1 MIYESIPPL
10 LLRHLTNSP
19 HMVHMYLT
27 SDSLYPFNHSRWS
40 FVQLDSNEIVATE
53 KTHLYRKK
61 SKKLKNKKQITKVL
75 KKCPEESLLYYFY
88 KIVSI
93 ISRLCRQRT
102 DFKLFTQIKN
112 KYCCKKLWQHHVSSN
127 PKYFL
132 EKILMF
138 KTTMVKILD

>member
-1 MIYESIPPL
+1 MSKLIVWRFLTSN
-10 LLRHLTNSP
+10 LRTNKADIKEINLKLIKVTPS
-19 HMVHMYLT
+19 YGT

-112 KYCCKKLWQHHVSSN
+112 KYCCKKL
-127 PKYFL
+127 
-132 EKILMF
+132 
-138 KTTMVKILD
+138 